1 MPSVRFLRTVS
12 LNKGET
18 GGVHLGFE
26 VFEAGQV
33 VELNEASVARWLKR
47 GAVEVVETPVPALA
61 PLPPVAPTSKRDKT
75 SPVVAPATAQE
86 PLPPLGEP
94 SN

>member
-18 GGVHLGFE
+18 GGVHLGFD

-47 GAVEVVETPVPALA
+47 GAVEVVETPVPAPA
-61 PLPPVAPTSKRDKT
+61 PLPPVAPAPASKRDKT
-75 SPVVAPATAQE
+75 PPVVAPE